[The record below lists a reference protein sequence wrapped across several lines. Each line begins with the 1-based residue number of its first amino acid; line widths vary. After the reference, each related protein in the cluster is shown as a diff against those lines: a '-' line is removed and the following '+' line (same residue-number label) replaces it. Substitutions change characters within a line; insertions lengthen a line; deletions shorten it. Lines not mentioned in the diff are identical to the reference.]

1 MIRFSDEEFSERA
14 VDRKLHLIELEITPE
29 PCFGCH
35 FAYIANLGRWTSH
48 RLIVRVAIR
57 PK

>member
-1 MIRFSDEEFSERA
+1 

-29 PCFGCH
+29 PRFDIHC
-35 FAYIANLGRWTSH
+35 AYIANLGRWTSH
-48 RLIVRVAIR
+48 WLIVRVAIR